1 MFKWIYVSLVSCF
14 FSVSFLLLS
23 FPFKM
28 ISIQDSLRSICT
40 EEEYVRCRMWAESEG
55 YPLVSKWPT
64 EESLE
69 KAKSTKEDWL
79 EATVKPEEISSFET
93 SNLTVRQLHA
103 YLSRLLLQ
111 NPETENM
118 SVMHIEFGNLEK
130 STEIAFDKSSNSLY
144 IS

>member
-1 MFKWIYVSLVSCF
+1 
-14 FSVSFLLLS
+14 
-23 FPFKM
+23 M

-40 EEEYVRCRMWAESEG
+40 EEEYVSCRMWAECEG
-55 YPLVSKWPT
+55 YPLVSKWPA

-79 EATVKPEEISSFET
+79 EAKEAVMTEEIPTFET

-111 NPETENM
+111 NPDAENM
-118 SVMHIEFGNLEK
+118 SVRHVEFGNLEK
-130 STEIAFDKSSNSLY
+130 STEVKFDKSSNSLY
-144 IS
+144 IA